1 MPHVALPDLVPGH
14 WPAFISVPA
23 VDSSGSDSLVF
34 LYRALRMLD
43 VGWTSLILALE
54 SPSWT
59 SSAVFTFRVPSVVI
73 RRSLTD
79 LSVADSD
86 QEAITCFGGT
96 WLALITI
103 MDGYPALLVRH
114 FPTYPDTLG
123 MKP

>member
-1 MPHVALPDLVPGH
+1 VPHVALPDLVPGH

-43 VGWTSLILALE
+43 LGWTSLILALE

-73 RRSLTD
+73 PKI
-79 LSVADSD
+79 SD
-86 QEAITCFGGT
+86 RPVGCRLGPGGDNLFWWNMACHDYRYGWIPSAI
-96 WLALITI
+96 
-103 MDGYPALLVRH
+103 DKE
-114 FPTYPDTLG
+114 FPTYPG
-123 MKP
+123 MKS